1 MLYFE
6 NAKESFR
13 SATGTFND
21 YSSECQFYHRFA
33 EMIPDK
39 IDVDTLVLAFKIALQ
54 DAKREEENTAP
65 FISLIPHYVRQCTSL
80 EFAHEFR
87 KKYNQEVLGLTQ
99 EELPDVNYGY
109 KEVETNV
116 IDISNKDRNEVLAA
130 LYNASTPLGKGIMN
144 YNPMPWTKEI
154 ASMYFDR
161 YGKPDSDGI
170 ISFNWIMGRPVNCKF
185 ERNLVYV
192 AGYNYENEE
201 GLAQRA
207 IATVPNIENKKPLR
221 K

>member
-99 EELPDVNYGY
+99 EE
-109 KEVETNV
+109 
-116 IDISNKDRNEVLAA
+116 A
-130 LYNASTPLGKGIMN
+130 
-144 YNPMPWTKEI
+144 
-154 ASMYFDR
+154 
-161 YGKPDSDGI
+161 
-170 ISFNWIMGRPVNCKF
+170 
-185 ERNLVYV
+185 
-192 AGYNYENEE
+192 
-201 GLAQRA
+201 
-207 IATVPNIENKKPLR
+207 
-221 K
+221 